1 MFSIFIP
8 NFAPSEKKNKD
19 ALFAATLLQ
28 PSNIN
33 HYTHTT
39 MAKTIAILNFKGGV
53 GKTTTAIN
61 LAAALH
67 NHKKKVLVI
76 DIDFQCNASSTL
88 GYRPKDGDSIYEL
101 FTVKDIKSLPLY
113 EREKGFD
120 FIPSSMNMKNFNE
133 MMASRNRREY
143 LLKKLVDMLRD
154 DYDYIFID
162 CPPNG
167 GLLNTNAMCAADSV
181 IIPLDC
187 EPYSLQGVITILEE
201 IRSIKEDEV
210 NPDINILGFLL
221 TRYDSV
227 LSIHK
232 EAAAMMR
239 DRYPN
244 KVFNAKIRKN
254 TALSKASAQG
264 KTIFE
269 YAPASAGAADYDQ
282 LAREILK
289 ANK

>member
-1 MFSIFIP
+1 MIIVSYFPIIFAPDKVSVQFSIF
-8 NFAPSEKKNKD
+8 NFQFSIYN
-19 ALFAATLLQ
+19 
-28 PSNIN
+28 
-33 HYTHTT
+33 
-39 MAKTIAILNFKGGV
+39 MAKVIAILNFKGGV

-67 NHKKKVLVI
+67 QRKKKVLVI
-76 DIDFQCNASSTL
+76 DIDFQCNATATL
-88 GYRPKDGDSIYEL
+88 GFRPKDGDSIYEL
-101 FTVKDIKSLPLY
+101 FTVKDIRTLPLY

-133 MMASRNRREY
+133 IMASRNRREY
-143 LLKKLVDMLRD
+143 ILKKLVDTLRD
-154 DYDYIFID
+154 NYDYIFID

-167 GLLNTNAMCAADSV
+167 GLLNTNAMCAADSI

-187 EPYSLQGVITILEE
+187 EPYSLQGVITILDE
-201 IRSIKEDEV
+201 IKSIKDDEV
-210 NPDINILGFLL
+210 NPDVEILGFLL
-221 TRYDSV
+221 TRYDAV

-232 EAAAMMR
+232 EAANMMR
-239 DRYPN
+239 ERYPG

-254 TALSKASAQG
+254 TSLSKASAQG

-269 YAPASAGAADYDQ
+269 YDPSSAGAADYDQ

-289 ANK
+289 QKQQSYV